1 MSTRRMTLRIMA
13 KIGAIFLATG
23 LILAAM
29 SLAAAAQSKANPA
42 PGTSATPGTGRDP
55 YVILTDEFWRSMEK
69 LSRAEDHTYS
79 DNRQEPLLEKIAV
92 ASQFMVK
99 TNLTIIKQND
109 RIIQLLEELNRKRLL
124 QEQ

>member
-1 MSTRRMTLRIMA
+1 MSTRRMALRLMA
-13 KIGAIFLATG
+13 KIGAVFLATG

-29 SLAAAAQSKANPA
+29 SLAAAAQSQSNPA
-42 PGTSATPGTGRDP
+42 PGTPGIGRDP
-55 YVILTDEFWRSMEK
+55 YMILTDEFWRSMER
-69 LSRAEDHTYS
+69 LSKAEDHTYG

-124 QEQ
+124 QER